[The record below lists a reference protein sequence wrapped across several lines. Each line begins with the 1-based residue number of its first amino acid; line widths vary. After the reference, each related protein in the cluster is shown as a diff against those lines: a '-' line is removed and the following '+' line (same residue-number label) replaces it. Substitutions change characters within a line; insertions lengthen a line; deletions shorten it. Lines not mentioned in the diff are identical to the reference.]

1 MKLGL
6 PIGNPLSR
14 AWRERNLRRRHEAVL
29 EGPLGHLTPEIID
42 AYIANFG
49 YAMPLS
55 LISKINA
62 VCREIRPDLV
72 LEFGAGVST
81 LAVSNALSGT
91 TGRLVSIDES
101 ASWLEET
108 YRILKRPDS
117 VILICAGGEG
127 TINHRLLSEVLALKG
142 MPELVII
149 DGPSQGDRFS
159 DAAHMVFREVLSGR
173 SVCVVDD
180 TDREPNDLGAIQLAN
195 EFSLRKVDYDDPIYL
210 EHKYSILFP
219 PHIREEILERESS

>member
-6 PIGNPLSR
+6 PIGNPISR
-14 AWRERNLRRRHEAVL
+14 AWRERRLRRRYESIL
-29 EGPLGHLTPEIID
+29 EGPLGHLAFEVRD
-42 AYIANFG
+42 AYFANFG
-49 YAMPLS
+49 YSMPLS

-62 VCREIRPDLV
+62 VCSEIQPELV
-72 LEFGAGVST
+72 LEFGSGVST

-91 TGRLVSIDES
+91 TGHLVSIDES
-101 ASWLEET
+101 ISWLEKT
-108 YRILKRPDS
+108 YSILKRPDD
-117 VILICAGGEG
+117 VILICAGREG
-127 TINHRLLSEVLALKG
+127 TLNYRLLSEVLSFIG

-159 DAAHMVFREVLSGR
+159 DDAIMLFRELLSGR

-180 TDREPNDLGAIQLAN
+180 TDREPNDLGAVQLAN

-210 EHKYSILFP
+210 EHQYSILFP
-219 PHIREEILERESS
+219 PHIRDDIFERETN